1 MKGINTMKVTRMMMG
16 MAAVVAGLLF
26 SSLAH
31 AGDAPI
37 TPSVVP
43 GRWSA
48 DKAWQHDLFRP
59 DFSSYD
65 PKEIELFKAAIR
77 ENSKQR

>member
-16 MAAVVAGLLF
+16 MAVAMAGLLF
-26 SSLAH
+26 SSLVQA
-31 AGDAPI
+31 ADVTN
-37 TPSVVP
+37 TPSAVP

-59 DFSSYD
+59 DYTPYD
-65 PKEIELFKAAIR
+65 PKEIELFKAAIS